1 MKYLQ
6 SSGAKRMLV
15 ILTVLII
22 FVSTPMASLANTRV
36 LNYGQVPFYA
46 QLSMNETVT
55 DGTWVGIVFFRPPS
69 CIPEEFNLLEYF
81 DFNAFACQPATMD
94 GFDIW
99 GDQETDPAPLYQVL
113 KGLGAVPVWF
123 VSLTEYQAAK
133 SDGILTIGELEG
145 MDSLRTGAGSK
156 VNVVFHT
163 AISNSHHAIITAS
176 GTLDGGG
183 TFVLNAFYR
192 ISTLDFEAVIH
203 LLD

>member
-1 MKYLQ
+1 
-6 SSGAKRMLV
+6 
-15 ILTVLII
+15 
-22 FVSTPMASLANTRV
+22 
-36 LNYGQVPFYA
+36 
-46 QLSMNETVT
+46 
-55 DGTWVGIVFFRPPS
+55 
-69 CIPEEFNLLEYF
+69 
-81 DFNAFACQPATMD
+81 
-94 GFDIW
+94 
-99 GDQETDPAPLYQVL
+99 
-113 KGLGAVPVWF
+113 VPVWF